1 MPHQRRDWLSV
12 ECATT
17 LTAAE
22 HAANDLDL
30 PAAACPMHDAI
41 LDDVTDEA
49 SAHQARK
56 IGLQASV
63 TALCSRR
70 FRLFADDGCFHLSLI
85 LPQIFPLRSSSLSGF
100 VR

>member
-1 MPHQRRDWLSV
+1 MPHQWRDRLSV
-12 ECATT
+12 ERATT

-22 HAANDLDL
+22 HAVNELDL
-30 PAAACPMHDAI
+30 SAAACPMHDAI

-56 IGLQASV
+56 VGLQASV
-63 TALCSRR
+63 TALSPRR
-70 FRLFADDGCFHLSLI
+70 FRLFADDGCFHISLI
-85 LPQIFPLRSSSLSGF
+85 LPQILPLCSGSLSGF